1 MHRRRVIHCGTL
13 WRRIYGNPRKSN
25 QVQGTIKSRI
35 QHTMTLEDTHLQ
47 VDLPNAP
54 TDKLLNYDIIL
65 RVNDE
70 GDAYEGFS
78 LYDYKNQEEIT
89 WVSFNK

>member
-1 MHRRRVIHCGTL
+1 MAITS
-13 WRRIYGNPRKSN
+13 PKSL
-25 QVQGTIKSRI
+25 GKMYTITQENK
-35 QHTMTLEDTHLQ
+35 QLTTHNMTLEDTHLQ

-65 RVNDE
+65 RVNDD

-78 LYDYKNQEEIT
+78 LYNYENQEEIT